1 MTQPARTLV
10 RQAFDQA
17 AERYDLAA
25 SIQRHACHRLSL
37 GLPAA
42 SAPARLLDAGCG
54 TGYGS
59 HLLGQRF
66 PTATV
71 LALDLASA
79 MLQRVPAACLRL
91 SADLEHL
98 PLAAETLDLYWSSMA
113 IQWCDLDLALR
124 EARRVLRPGGH
135 LAVSTL
141 GPRTFNELREAFAAV
156 DQHQHTIT
164 FNPVETIHSATVA
177 AGFSAV
183 HIENR
188 AETTYHPNL
197 RSLLSSVKAVGA
209 NQLGAGRRRGLLS
222 PRSWQKIEAAYE
234 TRRCSAGLPLTYD
247 LIYLHASV

>member
-25 SIQRHACHRLSL
+25 SIQRHACHRLAL

-42 SAPARLLDAGCG
+42 SAPSRLLDAGCG

-59 HLLGQRF
+59 QLLSQRF
-66 PTATV
+66 PAATV

-79 MLQRVPAACLRL
+79 MLQRVPPACLRV

-113 IQWCDLDLALR
+113 VQWCDLGRALR

-141 GPRTFNELREAFAAV
+141 GPRTFHELREAFAAV
-156 DQHQHTIT
+156 DQHQHTIMFT
-164 FNPVETIHSATVA
+164 PVETVRSAA
-177 AGFSAV
+177 ASAGFSAV
-183 HIENR
+183 HIENQ

-197 RSLLSSVKAVGA
+197 RSLLRSVKSVGA

-234 TRRCSAGLPLTYD
+234 TRRSPAGLPLTYD